1 MFLYQIIAYF
11 VNKKIPKSL
20 TKTRNLKISSNMEW
34 RIRISWWII
43 FCLRYSRLLQIY
55 RNKHKIGTNNP
66 SITIYVNKMKN
77 KIKFKIRIGYY
88 FELLTPE
95 TLKLLWSTRSEIIMN
110 ENSKN
115 VPHLE
120 ITEVVLV
127 YCNIVRNNYRHDWR
141 AFYIFV
147 PNKSFGELLDTS
159 PKNFIFLKTFNSEFS
174 CIEVWFTDQ
183 NFKLLEIEDKINI
196 TLVIN

>member
-1 MFLYQIIAYF
+1 
-11 VNKKIPKSL
+11 
-20 TKTRNLKISSNMEW
+20 
-34 RIRISWWII
+34 
-43 FCLRYSRLLQIY
+43 
-55 RNKHKIGTNNP
+55 
-66 SITIYVNKMKN
+66 MKN

-95 TLKLLWSTRSEIIMN
+95 TLKLLWSTRSEITMN

-120 ITEVVLV
+120 ITGVVLV

-174 CIEVWFTDQ
+174 RIEVWFTDQ
-183 NFKLLEIEDKINI
+183 NFKLLEIEDKINF

>member
-1 MFLYQIIAYF
+1 
-11 VNKKIPKSL
+11 
-20 TKTRNLKISSNMEW
+20 
-34 RIRISWWII
+34 
-43 FCLRYSRLLQIY
+43 
-55 RNKHKIGTNNP
+55 
-66 SITIYVNKMKN
+66 MKN

-110 ENSKN
+110 ENSTN

-174 CIEVWFTDQ
+174 RIEVWFTDQ
-183 NFKLLEIEDKINI
+183 NFKLLEIEDKINF

>member
-1 MFLYQIIAYF
+1 
-11 VNKKIPKSL
+11 
-20 TKTRNLKISSNMEW
+20 
-34 RIRISWWII
+34 
-43 FCLRYSRLLQIY
+43 
-55 RNKHKIGTNNP
+55 
-66 SITIYVNKMKN
+66 MKN
-77 KIKFKIRIGYY
+77 KIKFKIRTGYY
-88 FELLTPE
+88 FEILTPE
-95 TLKLLWSTRSEIIMN
+95 TLKLLWSTRSEITMD

>member
-1 MFLYQIIAYF
+1 
-11 VNKKIPKSL
+11 
-20 TKTRNLKISSNMEW
+20 
-34 RIRISWWII
+34 
-43 FCLRYSRLLQIY
+43 
-55 RNKHKIGTNNP
+55 
-66 SITIYVNKMKN
+66 MKN

-95 TLKLLWSTRSEIIMN
+95 TLKLLWSTRSEITMN

-174 CIEVWFTDQ
+174 RIEVWFTDQ

>member
-1 MFLYQIIAYF
+1 
-11 VNKKIPKSL
+11 
-20 TKTRNLKISSNMEW
+20 
-34 RIRISWWII
+34 
-43 FCLRYSRLLQIY
+43 
-55 RNKHKIGTNNP
+55 
-66 SITIYVNKMKN
+66 MKN
-77 KIKFKIRIGYY
+77 KIKFKIRTGYY
-88 FELLTPE
+88 FEILTPE
-95 TLKLLWSTRSEIIMN
+95 TLKLLWSTRSEITMD

-174 CIEVWFTDQ
+174 RIEVWFTDQ

>member
-1 MFLYQIIAYF
+1 
-11 VNKKIPKSL
+11 
-20 TKTRNLKISSNMEW
+20 
-34 RIRISWWII
+34 
-43 FCLRYSRLLQIY
+43 
-55 RNKHKIGTNNP
+55 
-66 SITIYVNKMKN
+66 MKN

-95 TLKLLWSTRSEIIMN
+95 TLKLLWSTRSEITMN

>member
-1 MFLYQIIAYF
+1 
-11 VNKKIPKSL
+11 
-20 TKTRNLKISSNMEW
+20 
-34 RIRISWWII
+34 
-43 FCLRYSRLLQIY
+43 
-55 RNKHKIGTNNP
+55 
-66 SITIYVNKMKN
+66 MKN

-95 TLKLLWSTRSEIIMN
+95 TLKLLWSTRSEITMN

-120 ITEVVLV
+120 ITGVVLV

>member
-1 MFLYQIIAYF
+1 
-11 VNKKIPKSL
+11 
-20 TKTRNLKISSNMEW
+20 
-34 RIRISWWII
+34 
-43 FCLRYSRLLQIY
+43 
-55 RNKHKIGTNNP
+55 
-66 SITIYVNKMKN
+66 MKN

-174 CIEVWFTDQ
+174 RIEVWFTDQ
-183 NFKLLEIEDKINI
+183 NFKLLEIEDKINF

>member
-1 MFLYQIIAYF
+1 
-11 VNKKIPKSL
+11 
-20 TKTRNLKISSNMEW
+20 
-34 RIRISWWII
+34 
-43 FCLRYSRLLQIY
+43 
-55 RNKHKIGTNNP
+55 
-66 SITIYVNKMKN
+66 MKN
-77 KIKFKIRIGYY
+77 KIKFKIRTGYY

-95 TLKLLWSTRSEIIMN
+95 TLKLLWSTRSEITMN

-120 ITEVVLV
+120 ITKVVLV
-127 YCNIVRNNYRHDWR
+127 YCNIVWNNYRHDWR

-147 PNKSFGELLDTS
+147 PNKSFGKLLDTS

-174 CIEVWFTDQ
+174 FIEVWVTDQ
-183 NFKLLEIEDKINI
+183 NFKLLETEDEINI